1 MPNIKPEE
9 KGTGLL
15 FIESK
20 SGEYLL
26 VALFGAISSAALVSL
41 FSAFLFYISDLFLPF
56 THPYLEHKLYY
67 YFPLRVTELSPLAC
81 AIFGGASVCFLYYLE
96 KNIFIRRLPFI
107 VRILSFATALTTASF
122 LLGLLSLLLDS
133 AGLVSSSKFLPIAQI
148 GELPWMFLAFVLL
161 SFIFL
166 PICDIIRRRIF
177 KMP

>member
-9 KGTGLL
+9 KSAGAL
-15 FIESK
+15 FIESR

-26 VALFGAISSAALVSL
+26 VALLGGISSAAIVSL

-67 YFPLRVTELSPLAC
+67 YFPLRVTELSPLVC

-122 LLGLLSLLLDS
+122 LLGLISLFLDS
-133 AGLVSSSKFLPIAQI
+133 TALVRSDHFLPVAQVR
-148 GELPWMFLAFVLL
+148 ELPGMCFAFVILTL
-161 SFIFL
+161 IYL
-166 PICDIIRRRIF
+166 PLCDIVRRRIF